1 MFLSS
6 LVLALSRP
14 ALPAYGIPPAYT
26 TNLTLYHVR
35 GRRILC
41 PRVGRILFYLHS
53 TLPTHA
59 PVRKCLYRSTR
70 RGSAGTRSTWYDMC
84 AHYATPSRKRVSPV
98 NPLFSQA
105 RSSHSLFFAVPTL
118 GHC

>member
-14 ALPAYGIPPAYT
+14 ALPAYGIPPAHT

-53 TLPTHA
+53 HTSHTRP
-59 PVRKCLYRSTR
+59 RSQMPLQVNPK
-70 RGSAGTRSTWYDMC
+70 GLGWN
-84 AHYATPSRKRVSPV
+84 PV
-98 NPLFSQA
+98 NMVRHVRTLRDPLPQTG
-105 RSSHSLFFAVPTL
+105 VPRQPPL
-118 GHC
+118 